1 MGEGDA
7 NRTFV
12 MGDNFGR
19 GELPSVVCYIC
30 RAPELTTKLFKG
42 QICHNQGCKDVPNS
56 ETKYPLRLD
65 ITVAASHD
73 NTTQHE

>member
-7 NRTFV
+7 NRTIV

-30 RAPELTTKLFKG
+30 RAPELTTKFFKG
-42 QICHNQGCKDVPNS
+42 QICHNQGCKGCSKIRDKTSTEVGHNS
-56 ETKYPLRLD
+56 SSK
-65 ITVAASHD
+65 S
-73 NTTQHE
+73 